1 MKVMDREAKMGIIL
15 IILGIGIPLAT
26 LPYLSGYAKDKGV
39 VENLYQAGIPINQD
53 KQGDT
58 VNQPAENMRK
68 INRTTPNFSKLIPRK
83 IPLRLFL
90 VITVI
95 LVYMGIVRIDS
106 SRRKKAA
113 KREHLLRTGTLD

>member
-1 MKVMDREAKMGIIL
+1 MKVMDRETKTGILL
-15 IILGIGIPLAT
+15 IILGICIPLAT
-26 LPYLSGYAKDKGV
+26 FPYLSGYAKDKGI
-39 VENLYQAGIPINQD
+39 VENLYQAGIQIKQD
-53 KQGDT
+53 NKGDT
-58 VNQPAENMRK
+58 ANLPAESMRK
-68 INRTTPNFSKLIPRK
+68 ITRTTPNFSKLVPKR

-95 LVYMGIVRIDS
+95 LVYMGIVRIDA